1 MEVIKNKKLVS
12 MLSNFPSIIN
22 KFLGDLPKDDYPVLD
37 TFKFVSCWLSFVMD
51 QSQFSM
57 RDLFKRLN
65 VRGIDMDIST
75 FSKASKNRDP
85 VTFHNLFFRLRSELN
100 KKKNIDPK
108 ALVLF
113 PIDSTIIS
121 LTSKLL
127 WKEGYH
133 QVKLFSG
140 INLLTAEPGGILIH
154 FGQGHDSKYG
164 EETIAATPKNGVN
177 IMDRGFCK
185 LERIKD
191 LIQDEERYFVLR
203 IKNDMSLQMQENGK
217 FLVGTGVKKVECR
230 IVNYCDLKERTEF
243 RLATNLPET
252 GEFAVSNEEI
262 GDFYR
267 NRWQIELLWKFLKM
281 HLKLDRLITKNT
293 NGIEIQIYCCLI
305 AYVILQLV
313 EIPKEFGN
321 KALDKLRYLQAFM
334 CENIS
339 YVHWFRKIVF
349 EL

>member
-12 MLSNFPSIIN
+12 MLSNFPNIIN

-51 QSQFSM
+51 RSQSSM

-65 VRGIDMDIST
+65 IRGIDMDMST

-85 VTFHNLFFRLRSELN
+85 VIFHDLFLRLRSELN
-100 KKKNIDPK
+100 RKKNIDPK

-185 LERIKD
+185 LERIKN
-191 LIQDEERYFVLR
+191 LIQDKERYFVLR

-217 FLVGTGVKKVECR
+217 FLVGTGAKKVECR
-230 IVNYCDLKERTEF
+230 IVNYCDLEERTEF
-243 RLATNLPET
+243 RLATNLPEVE
-252 GEFAVSNEEI
+252 EFAASNEEI
-262 GDFYR
+262 GEFYR
-267 NRWQIELLWKFLKM
+267 SRWQIELLWKFLKM
-281 HLKLDRLITKNT
+281 YLKLDRLITKNI

-305 AYVILQLV
+305 GYVVLQLV

-321 KALDKLRYLQAFM
+321 KTLDKLRYLQAFM

-349 EL
+349 

>member
-1 MEVIKNKKLVS
+1 

-51 QSQFSM
+51 QSQSSM

-85 VTFHNLFFRLRSELN
+85 VIFHNLFLRLRSELN

-191 LIQDEERYFVLR
+191 LIQDKERYFVLR

-217 FLVGTGVKKVECR
+217 FLVGTGAKKAELGRSGFPTMTHTQAVECR
-230 IVNYCDLKERTEF
+230 IVNYCDLEERTEF
-243 RLATNLPET
+243 RLATNLPEA
-252 GEFAVSNEEI
+252 GEFTVTNE
-262 GDFYR
+262 
-267 NRWQIELLWKFLKM
+267 
-281 HLKLDRLITKNT
+281 
-293 NGIEIQIYCCLI
+293 
-305 AYVILQLV
+305 
-313 EIPKEFGN
+313 
-321 KALDKLRYLQAFM
+321 
-334 CENIS
+334 
-339 YVHWFRKIVF
+339 
-349 EL
+349 

>member
-1 MEVIKNKKLVS
+1 MEVIKNKKLVI
-12 MLSNFPSIIN
+12 MLSNFPNIIN

-51 QSQFSM
+51 QSQSSM

-85 VTFHNLFFRLRSELN
+85 VIFHNLFLRLRSELN

-191 LIQDEERYFVLR
+191 LIQDKERYFVLR
-203 IKNDMSLQMQENGK
+203 IKNDMSLQIQENGK
-217 FLVGTGVKKVECR
+217 FLVGTGMKKVECR
-230 IVNYCDLKERTEF
+230 IVNYCDLEEKTEF
-243 RLATNLPET
+243 RLATNLLEI
-252 GEFAVSNEEI
+252 GEFAISNKEI
-262 GDFYR
+262 GEFYR
-267 NRWQIELLWKFLKM
+267 SRWQIELLWKFLKM
-281 HLKLDRLITKNT
+281 HLKLDRLITKNI

-305 AYVILQLV
+305 GYVVLQLV
-313 EIPKEFGN
+313 EIPKEFGD

-349 EL
+349 

>member
-1 MEVIKNKKLVS
+1 MV
-12 MLSNFPSIIN
+12 SNFPAIV
-22 KFLGDLPKDDYPVLD
+22 KRFLKDLPTDDYPVLD
-37 TFKFVSCWLSFVMD
+37 TFTFVSCWMSFVMD
-51 QSQFSM
+51 QSQSSM

-85 VTFHNLFFRLRSELN
+85 IIFHDLFFKLRNEL
-100 KKKNIDPK
+100 KKKNSIESK

-140 INLLTAEPGGILIH
+140 INLLTAEPDGILIH

-164 EETIAATPKNGVN
+164 EKTIAATPKNGVSV
-177 IMDRGFCK
+177 MDRGFCK

-191 LIQDEERYFVLR
+191 LIQDKERYFVMR
-203 IKNDMSLQMQENGK
+203 IKNDMSLQMLENGK
-217 FLVGTGVKKVECR
+217 FLVGTGTKKVECR
-230 IVNYCDLKERTEF
+230 IINYCDLEERTEF
-243 RLATNLPET
+243 RLATNLPDT
-252 GEFAVSNEEI
+252 GEFAVSNKEI
-262 GDFYR
+262 GEFYR

-281 HLKLDRLITKNT
+281 HLKLDRLITKNK

-313 EIPKEFGN
+313 ETPKEFGE
-321 KALDKLRYLQAFM
+321 KILDKLRYLQAFM
-334 CENIS
+334 CEYIS
-339 YVHWFRKIVF
+339 YVNWFKKMVL
-349 EL
+349 EQ

>member
-1 MEVIKNKKLVS
+1 

-22 KFLGDLPKDDYPVLD
+22 EFLGDLPKDDYPVLD

-51 QSQFSM
+51 QSQSSM

-85 VTFHNLFFRLRSELN
+85 VIFHNLFLRLRSKLN

-191 LIQDEERYFVLR
+191 LIQEKERYFVLR

-230 IVNYCDLKERTEF
+230 IVNYCDLEERTEF
-243 RLATNLPET
+243 RLATNLPEA

-262 GDFYR
+262 GEFYR
-267 NRWQIELLWKFLKM
+267 SRWQIELLWKFLKM
-281 HLKLDRLITKNT
+281 HLKLDRLITKNI

-305 AYVILQLV
+305 GYVVLQLV

-339 YVHWFRKIVF
+339 YVHWFKKIVF
-349 EL
+349 

>member
-12 MLSNFPSIIN
+12 MLSNFPNIIN
-22 KFLGDLPKDDYPVLD
+22 KFLGDIPKDDYPVLD

-51 QSQFSM
+51 QSQSSM

-85 VTFHNLFFRLRSELN
+85 VVFHNLFLRLRSELN

-185 LERIKD
+185 LERIKN
-191 LIQDEERYFVLR
+191 LIQDKERYFVLR

-217 FLVGTGVKKVECR
+217 FLVGTGANKVECR
-230 IVNYCDLKERTEF
+230 IVNYCDLEEKTEF
-243 RLATNLPET
+243 RLATNLPEA
-252 GEFAVSNEEI
+252 GEFTVGNGEI
-262 GDFYR
+262 GEFYR
-267 NRWQIELLWKFLKM
+267 SRWQIELLWKFLKM
-281 HLKLDRLITKNT
+281 HLKLDQLITKNI

-305 AYVILQLV
+305 GYIVLQLV
-313 EIPKEFGN
+313 DIPKEFGD

-349 EL
+349 

>member
-1 MEVIKNKKLVS
+1 MEVIKNKKLVI
-12 MLSNFPSIIN
+12 MLSNFPNIIN

-51 QSQFSM
+51 QSQSSM

-85 VTFHNLFFRLRSELN
+85 VIFHNLFLRLRSELN

-191 LIQDEERYFVLR
+191 LIQDKERYFVLR
-203 IKNDMSLQMQENGK
+203 IKNDMSLQIQENGK
-217 FLVGTGVKKVECR
+217 FLVGTGTKKVECR
-230 IVNYCDLKERTEF
+230 IVNYCDLEEKTEF
-243 RLATNLPET
+243 RLATNLPEI
-252 GEFAVSNEEI
+252 GEFAISNKEI
-262 GDFYR
+262 GEFYR
-267 NRWQIELLWKFLKM
+267 SRWQIELLWKFLKM
-281 HLKLDRLITKNT
+281 HLKLDRLITKNI

-305 AYVILQLV
+305 GYVVLQLV
-313 EIPKEFGN
+313 EIPKEFGD

-349 EL
+349 

>member
-1 MEVIKNKKLVS
+1 
-12 MLSNFPSIIN
+12 
-22 KFLGDLPKDDYPVLD
+22 
-37 TFKFVSCWLSFVMD
+37 MD
-51 QSQFSM
+51 QSQSSM

-85 VTFHNLFFRLRSELN
+85 VIFHNLFLRLRSELN

-185 LERIKD
+185 LEKIKD
-191 LIQDEERYFVLR
+191 LIQDKERYFVLR

-217 FLVGTGVKKVECR
+217 FLVGTGTKKVECR
-230 IVNYCDLKERTEF
+230 VVNYCDLEERTEF
-243 RLATNLPET
+243 RLATNLPEI
-252 GEFAVSNEEI
+252 GEFSISNEEI
-262 GDFYR
+262 GEFYR
-267 NRWQIELLWKFLKM
+267 SRWQIELLWKFLKRCALVGFPDVKSATRQM
-281 HLKLDRLITKNT
+281 HLKLDRLITKNI

-305 AYVILQLV
+305 GYVVLQLV

-339 YVHWFRKIVF
+339 YVHWFLEFRLIKKKKGSQG
-349 EL
+349 

>member
-1 MEVIKNKKLVS
+1 MV
-12 MLSNFPSIIN
+12 SNFPAIV
-22 KFLGDLPKDDYPVLD
+22 KRFLKDLPTDDYPVLD
-37 TFKFVSCWLSFVMD
+37 TFTFVSCWMSFVMD
-51 QSQFSM
+51 QSQSSM

-85 VTFHNLFFRLRSELN
+85 IIFHDLFFKLRNEL
-100 KKKNIDPK
+100 KKKNSIESK

-140 INLLTAEPGGILIH
+140 INLLTAEPDGILIH

-164 EETIAATPKNGVN
+164 EETIAATPKNGVSV
-177 IMDRGFCK
+177 MDRGFCK

-191 LIQDEERYFVLR
+191 LIQDKERYFVMR
-203 IKNDMSLQMQENGK
+203 IKNDMSLQMLKNGK
-217 FLVGTGVKKVECR
+217 FLVGTGTKKVECR
-230 IVNYCDLKERTEF
+230 IVNYCDLEERTEF
-243 RLATNLPET
+243 RLATNLPDT
-252 GEFAVSNEEI
+252 GEFAVSNKEI
-262 GDFYR
+262 GEFYR

-281 HLKLDRLITKNT
+281 HLKLDRLITKNK
-293 NGIEIQIYCCLI
+293 NGNSQRIW
-305 AYVILQLV
+305 
-313 EIPKEFGN
+313 
-321 KALDKLRYLQAFM
+321 R
-334 CENIS
+334 ENIG
-339 YVHWFRKIVF
+339 
-349 EL
+349 

>member
-12 MLSNFPSIIN
+12 MLSNFPKIIN
-22 KFLGDLPKDDYPVLD
+22 QFLGELPKNDYPVLD

-51 QSQFSM
+51 QSQSSM

-75 FSKASKNRDP
+75 FSKASKNRDST
-85 VTFHNLFFRLRSELN
+85 VFHNLFLKLRNELKN
-100 KKKNIDPK
+100 KRDINSKD
-108 ALVLF
+108 LVLF

-133 QVKLFSG
+133 LLGETHAVDERKRGVPKAETSARFHPQVKLFSG

-164 EETIAATPKNGVN
+164 EETIAATPKNGVS

-191 LIQDEERYFVLR
+191 LICDRERYFVMR
-203 IKNDMSLQMQENGK
+203 IKNESLANRAAVEVFKAVRARRVPRRKKRNK
-217 FLVGTGVKKVECR
+217 TDAPEVGS
-230 IVNYCDLKERTEF
+230 IN
-243 RLATNLPET
+243 N
-252 GEFAVSNEEI
+252 
-262 GDFYR
+262 
-267 NRWQIELLWKFLKM
+267 
-281 HLKLDRLITKNT
+281 
-293 NGIEIQIYCCLI
+293 
-305 AYVILQLV
+305 
-313 EIPKEFGN
+313 
-321 KALDKLRYLQAFM
+321 
-334 CENIS
+334 
-339 YVHWFRKIVF
+339 
-349 EL
+349 

>member
-12 MLSNFPSIIN
+12 MLSNFPNIIN
-22 KFLGDLPKDDYPVLD
+22 KFLGDLPKDDYSVLD

-51 QSQFSM
+51 RSQSSM

-65 VRGIDMDIST
+65 IRGINMDIST

-85 VTFHNLFFRLRSELN
+85 VVFHNLFLRLRSELK

-133 QVKLFSG
+133 LLGETHAEVSSARFHPQVKLFSG

-164 EETIAATPKNGVN
+164 E
-177 IMDRGFCK
+177 
-185 LERIKD
+185 
-191 LIQDEERYFVLR
+191 
-203 IKNDMSLQMQENGK
+203 
-217 FLVGTGVKKVECR
+217 
-230 IVNYCDLKERTEF
+230 
-243 RLATNLPET
+243 
-252 GEFAVSNEEI
+252 
-262 GDFYR
+262 
-267 NRWQIELLWKFLKM
+267 
-281 HLKLDRLITKNT
+281 
-293 NGIEIQIYCCLI
+293 
-305 AYVILQLV
+305 
-313 EIPKEFGN
+313 
-321 KALDKLRYLQAFM
+321 
-334 CENIS
+334 
-339 YVHWFRKIVF
+339 
-349 EL
+349 

>member
-1 MEVIKNKKLVS
+1 MI
-12 MLSNFPSIIN
+12 SNFPRIV
-22 KFLGDLPKDDYPVLD
+22 KRLLGDLPNDDYPVLD
-37 TFKFVSCWLSFVMD
+37 TFTFVSCWMSFVMD
-51 QSQFSM
+51 QSQSSM

-85 VTFHNLFFRLRSELN
+85 IIFHNLFFKLRNDL
-100 KKKNIDPK
+100 KKKNNIDSK

-140 INLLTAEPGGILIH
+140 INLLTAEPDGILIH

-164 EETIAATPKNGVN
+164 EETIAATPKNGVSV
-177 IMDRGFCK
+177 MDRGFCK

-191 LIQDEERYFVLR
+191 LLLDRERYFVMR
-203 IKNDMSLQMQENGK
+203 IKNDMSLQMLENGK
-217 FLVGTGVKKVECR
+217 FLVGTGTKKVECR
-230 IVNYCDLKERTEF
+230 IVNYCDLEERTEF
-243 RLATNLPET
+243 RLATNLPEV
-252 GEFAVSNEEI
+252 GEFAISNEEI

-281 HLKLDRLITKNT
+281 HLKLDRLITKNP

-305 AYVILQLV
+305 AYVVLQLLKT
-313 EIPKEFGN
+313 PQEFGE
-321 KALDKLRYLQAFM
+321 KILDKLRYLQAFM

-339 YVHWFRKIVF
+339 YVHWFRKMIF
-349 EL
+349 EP

>member
-12 MLSNFPSIIN
+12 MLSNFPNIIN

-37 TFKFVSCWLSFVMD
+37 TFKFGSCWLSFVMD
-51 QSQFSM
+51 QSQSSM

-85 VTFHNLFFRLRSELN
+85 VVFHNLFLRLRSELN

-133 QVKLFSG
+133 LLGETHAEETSARFHPQVKLFSG

-191 LIQDEERYFVLR
+191 LIQDKERYFVLR

-217 FLVGTGVKKVECR
+217 FLVGTGTKKRSWVGR
-230 IVNYCDLKERTEF
+230 
-243 RLATNLPET
+243 
-252 GEFAVSNEEI
+252 VSR
-262 GDFYR
+262 FV
-267 NRWQIELLWKFLKM
+267 
-281 HLKLDRLITKNT
+281 T
-293 NGIEIQIYCCLI
+293 
-305 AYVILQLV
+305 
-313 EIPKEFGN
+313 
-321 KALDKLRYLQAFM
+321 
-334 CENIS
+334 S
-339 YVHWFRKIVF
+339 
-349 EL
+349 

>member
-12 MLSNFPSIIN
+12 MLSNFPNIIN

-51 QSQFSM
+51 QSQSSM

-85 VTFHNLFFRLRSELN
+85 VIFHNLFLRLRSELK

-191 LIQDEERYFVLR
+191 MIQDKERYFVMR

-217 FLVGTGVKKVECR
+217 FLVGTGTKKVECR
-230 IVNYCDLKERTEF
+230 IVNYCDLEERTEF
-243 RLATNLPET
+243 RLATNLPEL

-262 GDFYR
+262 GEFYR
-267 NRWQIELLWKFLKM
+267 SRWQIELLWKFLKM
-281 HLKLDRLITKNT
+281 HLKLDRLITKNI

-305 AYVILQLV
+305 GYVVLQLV
-313 EIPKEFGN
+313 DIPKEFGG

-349 EL
+349 

>member
-51 QSQFSM
+51 RSQSSM

-75 FSKASKNRDP
+75 FSKASKKRDP
-85 VTFHNLFFRLRSELN
+85 VIFHDLFLRLRSELN
-100 KKKNIDPK
+100 QQKNINPK

-191 LIQDEERYFVLR
+191 MIQDKERYFVMR
-203 IKNDMSLQMQENGK
+203 IKNDMSLKMQENGK
-217 FLVGTGVKKVECR
+217 FLVGTGAKKVECR
-230 IVNYCDLKERTEF
+230 IVNYCDLEERTEF

-262 GDFYR
+262 GEFYR
-267 NRWQIELLWKFLKM
+267 SRWQIELLWKFLKM
-281 HLKLDRLITKNT
+281 HLKLDRLITKNV

-305 AYVILQLV
+305 SYLVLQLV
-313 EIPKEFGN
+313 EIPKEFGD

-339 YVHWFRKIVF
+339 YVHWFRKMVF
-349 EL
+349 

>member
-1 MEVIKNKKLVS
+1 
-12 MLSNFPSIIN
+12 MLSNFPNIIN

-51 QSQFSM
+51 QSQSSM

-75 FSKASKNRDP
+75 FSKASKNREP
-85 VTFHNLFFRLRSELN
+85 VVFHNLFLRLRSELN

-185 LERIKD
+185 LERIKN
-191 LIQDEERYFVLR
+191 LIQDKERYFVLR

-217 FLVGTGVKKVECR
+217 FLVGTGAKKVECR
-230 IVNYCDLKERTEF
+230 IVNYCDLEERTEF
-243 RLATNLPET
+243 RLATNLPEV

-262 GDFYR
+262 GEFYR
-267 NRWQIELLWKFLKM
+267 SRWQIELLWKFLKM
-281 HLKLDRLITKNT
+281 HLKLDRLITKNI

-305 AYVILQLV
+305 GYVVLQLV
-313 EIPKEFGN
+313 EIPKEFGD

-349 EL
+349 

>member
-1 MEVIKNKKLVS
+1 MEATKNKKLVS
-12 MLSNFPSIIN
+12 MVSNFPTIV
-22 KFLGDLPKDDYPVLD
+22 KRFLGDIPKDDYPVLN
-37 TFKFVSCWLSFVMD
+37 TFRFVSCWLSFVMD
-51 QSQFSM
+51 QSQSSM
-57 RDLFKRLN
+57 RDLCKRLN

-85 VTFHNLFFRLRSELN
+85 IIFHNLFLKLRKEL
-100 KKKNIDPK
+100 KKQRNIDTK
-108 ALVLF
+108 SLVLF
-113 PIDSTIIS
+113 PIDSTIVS

-140 INLLTAEPGGILIH
+140 INLLTAEPDGILIH

-164 EETIAATPKNGVN
+164 EETIAATPKNGVSV
-177 IMDRGFCK
+177 MDRGFCK
-185 LERIKD
+185 LERIKE
-191 LIQDEERYFVLR
+191 LIEDKERYFVMR
-203 IKNDMSLQMQENGK
+203 IKNDMSLKMLENGR
-217 FLVGTGVKKVECR
+217 FLLGTGAKKVECR
-230 IVNYCDLKERTEF
+230 VVNYCDLEERTEF

-252 GEFAVSNEEI
+252 GEFAASNEEI

-281 HLKLDRLITKNT
+281 HLKLDRLITKNI

-305 AYVILQLV
+305 AYVVLQLV
-313 EIPKEFGN
+313 EIPKEFGG

-349 EL
+349 ES

>member
-1 MEVIKNKKLVS
+1 MI
-12 MLSNFPSIIN
+12 SNFPAIV
-22 KFLGDLPKDDYPVLD
+22 KRLLKDLPTDDYPVLD
-37 TFKFVSCWLSFVMD
+37 TFTFVSCWMSFVMD
-51 QSQFSM
+51 QSQSSM

-85 VTFHNLFFRLRSELN
+85 IVFHDLFFKLRNEL
-100 KKKNIDPK
+100 KEKHNIESK

-140 INLLTAEPGGILIH
+140 INLLTAEPDGILIH

-164 EETIAATPKNGVN
+164 EETIAATPENGVSV
-177 IMDRGFCK
+177 MDRGFCK
-185 LERIKD
+185 LERIKN
-191 LIQDEERYFVLR
+191 LIQDKDRYFVMR

-217 FLVGTGVKKVECR
+217 FLVGTGAKKVECR
-230 IVNYCDLKERTEF
+230 IINYCDLEEKTEF
-243 RLATNLPET
+243 RLATNLPEV
-252 GEFAVSNEEI
+252 GEFTISNEEI
-262 GDFYR
+262 GGFYR

-281 HLKLDRLITKNT
+281 HLKLDRLITKNV
-293 NGIEIQIYCCLI
+293 NGIEIQIYSCLI
-305 AYVILQLV
+305 AYVALQLV
-313 EIPKEFGN
+313 KIPKEFGN

-339 YVHWFRKIVF
+339 YVHWFRKMIF
-349 EL
+349 EV

>member
-1 MEVIKNKKLVS
+1 
-12 MLSNFPSIIN
+12 
-22 KFLGDLPKDDYPVLD
+22 
-37 TFKFVSCWLSFVMD
+37 
-51 QSQFSM
+51 
-57 RDLFKRLN
+57 
-65 VRGIDMDIST
+65 
-75 FSKASKNRDP
+75 
-85 VTFHNLFFRLRSELN
+85 
-100 KKKNIDPK
+100 
-108 ALVLF
+108 
-113 PIDSTIIS
+113 

-191 LIQDEERYFVLR
+191 LIHDKERYFVLR
-203 IKNDMSLQMQENGK
+203 IKNDMSLEMQESDK
-217 FLVGTGVKKVECR
+217 FLVGTGAKKVECR
-230 IVNYCDLKERTEF
+230 IVNYCDLEERTEF

-252 GEFAVSNEEI
+252 GDFAVSNEEI
-262 GDFYR
+262 GEFYR
-267 NRWQIELLWKFLKM
+267 SRWQIELLWKFLKM
-281 HLKLDRLITKNT
+281 HLKLDRLITKNI

-305 AYVILQLV
+305 GYVVLQLV
-313 EIPKEFGN
+313 NIPKEFGD

-349 EL
+349 

>member
-1 MEVIKNKKLVS
+1 MV
-12 MLSNFPSIIN
+12 SNFPAIV
-22 KFLGDLPKDDYPVLD
+22 KRFLKDFPTDDYPVLD
-37 TFKFVSCWLSFVMD
+37 TFTFVSCWMSFVMD
-51 QSQFSM
+51 QSQSSM

-65 VRGIDMDIST
+65 IRGIDMDIST

-85 VTFHNLFFRLRSELN
+85 IIFHNLFLKSRNELR
-100 KKKNIDPK
+100 KKNNIDSK

-140 INLLTAEPGGILIH
+140 INLLTAEPDGILIH

-164 EETIAATPKNGVN
+164 EETIAATPKNGVSV
-177 IMDRGFCK
+177 MDRGFCK

-191 LIQDEERYFVLR
+191 LIQDQERYFVMR
-203 IKNDMSLQMQENGK
+203 IKNDMSLQMLENGK
-217 FLVGTGVKKVECR
+217 FLVGTGTKKVECR
-230 IVNYCDLKERTEF
+230 IVNYCDLEERTEF
-243 RLATNLPET
+243 RLATNLPEI

-262 GDFYR
+262 GEFYR

-305 AYVILQLV
+305 AYIILQLV
-313 EIPKEFGN
+313 ETPKEFGD
-321 KALDKLRYLQAFM
+321 KILDKLRYLQAFM

-339 YVHWFRKIVF
+339 YVHWFRKMVF
-349 EL
+349 EQ

>member
-1 MEVIKNKKLVS
+1 
-12 MLSNFPSIIN
+12 
-22 KFLGDLPKDDYPVLD
+22 
-37 TFKFVSCWLSFVMD
+37 MD

-85 VTFHNLFFRLRSELN
+85 VVFHNLFLRLRSELN

-191 LIQDEERYFVLR
+191 LIQEKERYFVLR
-203 IKNDMSLQMQENGK
+203 IKNDMSLQMQDNGK
-217 FLVGTGVKKVECR
+217 FLVGTGAKKAECR
-230 IVNYCDLKERTEF
+230 IVNYCDLEERTEF
-243 RLATNLPET
+243 RLATNLPEA

-262 GDFYR
+262 GEFYR
-267 NRWQIELLWKFLKM
+267 SRWQIELLWKFLKM
-281 HLKLDRLITKNT
+281 HLKLDRLITKNI

-305 AYVILQLV
+305 GYVVLQLV
-313 EIPKEFGN
+313 KIPKEFGN

-349 EL
+349 